1 VKPPADQQDS
11 ELPDRLG
18 EVVAGHYRLD
28 ALLGRG
34 GMGCVYRAQHLDLDE
49 PVVVK
54 FIDPAFANNPT
65 ARARFRR
72 EAKALIRLRH
82 PGIVTMHEFGEH
94 DGGLFLTM
102 ELLQGRTL
110 AARLHPS
117 SEPIPLDA
125 VFDTFRQL
133 GEALEAVHAAGI
145 IHRDLK
151 PDNVMLAPTLVPSKG
166 QAERV
171 VLMDFGVASIEEA
184 KNVRMTSTGSLVG
197 TPAYMSPEQCFGQRL
212 SSASDVYSLGA
223 MLFEALCGH
232 RLFATEEP
240 AVMMS
245 RHMFVPPP
253 KLAGA
258 VLGRVISP
266 GLAKLVDDMLSKKPE
281 PRPTATQF
289 LERLEKARTGQD
301 TLSLEANATQRRLAD
316 SGKARKERALPHART
331 LPAGPRPPLG
341 EGSKE
346 PAARIAGTQPLV
358 WLRGFSPER
367 AAVLTTFLAVNG
379 MEGLFAD
386 TFAALPKARRELG
399 AAVVAGAQPSRA
411 PELVRELRE
420 TQECASLPVLV
431 VDVPDA
437 SEMAPL
443 IRAGA
448 SDVALAVLGDDV
460 VVSRIW
466 RLIRRKR

>member
-1 VKPPADQQDS
+1 VTSPTEEQEP

-34 GMGCVYRAQHLDLDE
+34 GMGCVYRAQHLELDE

-54 FIDPAFANNPT
+54 FIDPAFADNPT

-82 PGIVTMHEFGEH
+82 PGVVTMHEFGEH
-94 DGGLFLTM
+94 DGGLFLAM
-102 ELLQGRTL
+102 ELLQGGTL
-110 AARLHPS
+110 AARLPPS
-117 SEPIPLDA
+117 SAPIPLDA
-125 VFDTFRQL
+125 IFDIFRQL
-133 GEALEAVHAAGI
+133 GEALEAIHAAGV

-151 PDNVMLAPTLVPSKG
+151 PDNVMLVPVLAPSKG

-171 VLMDFGVASIEEA
+171 VLVDFGVARIEDGKGA
-184 KNVRMTSTGSLVG
+184 RMTQTGSLIG
-197 TPAYMSPEQCFGQRL
+197 TPAYMSPEQCFGRRL
-212 SSASDVYSLGA
+212 ASASDIYSLGA
-223 MLFEALCGH
+223 MLFEALSGH
-232 RLFATEEP
+232 RLFETEEP

-253 KLAGA
+253 RLEGA
-258 VLGRVISP
+258 VSGHTIPP
-266 GLAKLVDDMLSKKPE
+266 GLAALVDDMLAKKPE

-289 LERLEKARTGQD
+289 LQRLEQARTGQD
-301 TLSLEANATQRRLAD
+301 ILSREANATQRRLAD
-316 SGKARKERALPHART
+316 SGKTREERALPHAGT
-331 LPAGPRPPLG
+331 LPTGPRPPFAAGLP
-341 EGSKE
+341 E
-346 PAARIAGTQPLV
+346 PAARPAGPAPLV
-358 WLRGFSPER
+358 WLRGFTPER
-367 AAVLTTFLAVNG
+367 AGVLTTFLAVNG
-379 MEGLFAD
+379 MEGRCGD
-386 TFAALPKARRELG
+386 TLAGLPKPRRDLS
-399 AAVVAGAQPSRA
+399 AVVVAGAPSSRA
-411 PELVRELRE
+411 PELVRELRQ
-420 TQECASLPVLV
+420 TQECATLPVLV
-431 VDVPDA
+431 VDVPEA
-437 SEMAPL
+437 SEMASL